1 MCNWRKLVKMLR
13 ESEKNG
19 DISKSLVVRSG
30 AAFKISTFLGDSK
43 LLKHSW
49 TKPQL
54 QASQGK
60 MTNTN
65 TNTNTYSHSSSHI
78 LEQSLSYKQVKVKW
92 QLHIHT
98 INQTFLSKAS
108 ATSKSR

>member
-1 MCNWRKLVKMLR
+1 MTLEKKSRK
-13 ESEKNG
+13 EITKNVERIRKIG
-19 DISKSLVVRSG
+19 EISKSLVVRSG

-65 TNTNTYSHSSSHI
+65 TNTNTYSHS
-78 LEQSLSYKQVKVKW
+78 
-92 QLHIHT
+92 
-98 INQTFLSKAS
+98 
-108 ATSKSR
+108 

>member
-1 MCNWRKLVKMLR
+1 MGLVRHYFIIRLSLESKEITVNSKINPGCSFMCNWRKLVKMLR
-13 ESEKNG
+13 DSEKNG
-19 DISKSLVVRSG
+19 EISKSLVVRSG

-65 TNTNTYSHSSSHI
+65 TNTNTYSHS
-78 LEQSLSYKQVKVKW
+78 
-92 QLHIHT
+92 
-98 INQTFLSKAS
+98 
-108 ATSKSR
+108 